1 MSGSTDIGHIDEPD
15 PPRRRAESG
24 PQRRHR
30 GGEEAQG
37 WRGRVGDVQSWVPLS
52 FLVFVFLPPVLGGS
66 GIDAWLIAA
75 GLVLVHLPLH
85 FLSVGASGRR
95 LLWLIA
101 GMGALGV
108 AGLGFGLNAGASV
121 FLIYAAALSARV
133 GGVRQA
139 VALIVVLCICALAC
153 GALLSLS
160 MPGYWLIACLPALVL
175 VPAVGA
181 FAVLDVEKERAN
193 ARLLLAHDE
202 VERLAAV
209 AERERIARDMHDLL
223 GHTLTMIAL
232 KAELAAKLVGKD
244 PAVAETEMGEVAAA
258 SRDALAD
265 VREAVQGFRSKGLS
279 GEIEVARRALRTA
292 GIAFQVQLDSFDLP
306 RRLEGVLALAV
317 RESVTNVVRH
327 SGASAVRVSIL
338 RSSDSVTLDFVDN
351 GNGGGVEGNGLAG
364 IRERVEALGGSFA
377 RMEGGTG
384 TAISLRLPA
393 ERQPRL
399 GQWGL

>member
-1 MSGSTDIGHIDEPD
+1 MSEMEARMSDWADSGQVDETA
-15 PPRRRAESG
+15 PPESHAERVPAARRRNG
-24 PQRRHR
+24 L
-30 GGEEAQG
+30 GQG
-37 WRGRVGDVQSWVPLS
+37 LRDFRSWVPLS
-52 FLVFVFLPPVLGGS
+52 FLVFVFLPPAFGDLGTG
-66 GIDAWLIAA
+66 AWLIAA

-101 GMGALGV
+101 GMGSLGV
-108 AGLGFGLNAGASV
+108 VGLGFGLNAGASV

-139 VALIVVLCICALAC
+139 VALIVALCVCALAC
-153 GALLSLS
+153 GALLWPS
-160 MPGYWLIACLPALVL
+160 MPGEWLIACLPALVL

-181 FAVLDVEKERAN
+181 FAVLDVEKERTN

-232 KAELAAKLVGKD
+232 KADLAAKLANKE
-244 PAVAETEMGEVAAA
+244 PTTAATEMGEVAAA

-265 VREAVQGFRSKGLS
+265 VREAVRGFRSKGLN
-279 GEIEVARRALRTA
+279 GEIEVARRALQTA
-292 GIAFQVQLDSFDLP
+292 GIAFQVQFDSFDLP

-317 RESVTNVVRH
+317 RESVTNVIRH
-327 SGASAVRVSIL
+327 SGASTVWVSL
-338 RSSDSVTLDFVDN
+338 SRSHNGVTLTFIDD

-377 RMEGGTG
+377 REQGGVG
-384 TAISLRLPA
+384 TAINLRLPA
-393 ERQPRL
+393 ERSRA
-399 GQWGL
+399 